1 MKIRGMNELRRN
13 ISNFSR
19 ELNEVLP
26 TALKAGALIVQ
37 NEAKRRAPYETG
49 TLRRSI
55 HTEMRGN
62 TQAFVGTDVEYAV
75 HQEFGTSKMKAHPYL
90 RPALDEKQ
98 QEVLEKINTIVKAE
112 VFKE

>member
-26 TALKAGALIVQ
+26 TALKAGALIIQ
-37 NEAKRRAPYETG
+37 NEAKKKAPYKTG

-55 HTEMRGN
+55 HTEMISN
-62 TQAFVGTDVEYAV
+62 TQARVGTDVEYAI

-98 QEVLEKINTIVKAE
+98 QEVIEKINAIVNAE
-112 VFKE
+112 VFKT